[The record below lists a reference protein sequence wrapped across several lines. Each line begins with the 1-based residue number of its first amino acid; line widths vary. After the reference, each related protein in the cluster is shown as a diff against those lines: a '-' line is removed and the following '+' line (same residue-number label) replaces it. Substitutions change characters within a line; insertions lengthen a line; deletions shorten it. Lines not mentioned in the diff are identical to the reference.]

1 MFSLCIPAF
10 AADPTDKYVVGH
22 VFTQEEVDRFWNDHT
37 AQPYVSIESTVK
49 LNRNTTGFHGTGC
62 GYFTADAQTVT
73 FVITNAPGASTYNV
87 GLLDSHGNA
96 VSDWFEEVPI
106 NNPVGFRNLI
116 VGEEYHFVV
125 SSNDVP
131 ERGCTANYEVY

>member
-1 MFSLCIPAF
+1 MRIFYRRCPDCDICNYKCP
-10 AADPTDKYVVGH
+10 
-22 VFTQEEVDRFWNDHT
+22 
-37 AQPYVSIESTVK
+37 
-49 LNRNTTGFHGTGC
+49 C
-62 GYFTADAQTVT
+62 
-73 FVITNAPGASTYNV
+73 ASTYNV

-106 NNPVGFRNLI
+106 NNPVGSRNLI

>member
-1 MFSLCIPAF
+1 MMLFQKVSPHSAIFAELILLLLWKFYVWDKIIPLLTVC
-10 AADPTDKYVVGH
+10 AAHFFK
-22 VFTQEEVDRFWNDHT
+22 DRFHDDLLCVFWFR
-37 AQPYVSIESTVK
+37 Q
-49 LNRNTTGFHGTGC
+49 LL
-62 GYFTADAQTVT
+62 GYFNSFPITA